1 MRREA
6 SGDGSI
12 EVSFGTSSSR
22 DQVAVD
28 APAHSLQSSSLVQRG
43 ESSRHSSS
51 GNLHNALGG
60 GSDGRHPSSDQL
72 SAALPSRQDT
82 LSIGDVTTVYSP
94 LSPAGSIHSVNSTAA
109 FSVGQYRFSYCPICF
124 EHFTVENPAMVLV
137 CGHVFH
143 AQCHLA
149 WRDRSDTCAVCS
161 AVIDDSKVRMMHGTD
176 LHSRAG
182 KGPVPP
188 VVPAIPVPVAV
199 SSGEECTPVK
209 RQATAPPRSPIAQTT
224 VVASPGGNAGRPVL
238 VHVVNSHPDDDLDA
252 DVEPIPRLTRRTGD
266 GGRGGL
272 AGGMDDFLHTVQR
285 AFACFRCGSRAQ
297 QRPQHPISSASSMT
311 GGVAARRGA
320 PSHISSAQIRGEVTP
335 LRGDGSSAH
344 HGAAAA
350 APYEEQ
356 ERRMMAQKVQSS
368 GGGTSA

>member
-28 APAHSLQSSSLVQRG
+28 APVHSMQSSSLVQRG
-43 ESSRHSSS
+43 ESS

-60 GSDGRHPSSDQL
+60 SEGRRSSSDQL

-82 LSIGDVTTVYSP
+82 LSIGDVTAVYSP

-124 EHFTVENPAMVLV
+124 DHFTVENPAMVLV

-182 KGPVPP
+182 MGPVP
-188 VVPAIPVPVAV
+188 VVPAAPVPVAVAV
-199 SSGEECTPVK
+199 SSGENSTPIK
-209 RQATAPPRSPIAQTT
+209 RPLAASRSPIAQIAE
-224 VVASPGGNAGRPVL
+224 VASPGGNAGQPVL

-252 DVEPIPRLTRRTGD
+252 DVDPIPRLNRRTGD

-320 PSHISSAQIRGEVTP
+320 PSHISTAQIRGEVTP

-356 ERRMMAQKVQSS
+356 ERRMMAQKVRSS
-368 GGGTSA
+368 GGGTPA